1 MVGITNSVDM
11 NLGTFWEMLQDRE
24 DWRARWGRKEL
35 DMVTEQQQ
43 QGITLR
49 KRDQETTDCTYLFR
63 CIWEI
68 SDTLISQR
76 GVTCRVI
83 IDLSTTAAL
92 KVYSLFVLNGIFLF
106 LT

>member
-49 KRDQETTDCTYLFR
+49 KRDQETADCTYLFR

-68 SDTLISQR
+68 SDMLISQR
-76 GVTCRVI
+76 GVTCRAI

-92 KVYSLFVLNGIFLF
+92 KFIHFLS
-106 LT
+106 

>member
-1 MVGITNSVDM
+1 MVGITQSVDM
-11 NLGTFWEMLQDRE
+11 NLGTFWEMLKDRE

-68 SDTLISQR
+68 SDMLISQW
-76 GVTCRVI
+76 GVICRAI

-92 KVYSLFVLNGIFLF
+92 KFIHFLS
-106 LT
+106 